1 MIIIVHLFKKITNFA
16 QLSVNLNNLQTK
28 NLELRYIINNLK
40 LKQMN
45 NKLRFCLLTLLTV
58 FMGGVSFAQSEY
70 YIKFKKGAV
79 VESSEGYF
87 TYNKGEGTDV
97 SWSSKGKHSCT
108 YEGETYGDVIKMESA
123 TQAYF
128 TSTAKATVTIVQ
140 TTSNASGDKL
150 KFDGTN
156 LDANLANTT
165 VTVDADNKCNIYVIT
180 NVAPGKHTITR
191 QSETGL
197 AYIKVV
203 YSGSVLTVLPAP
215 SISYD
220 SATGEVTIE
229 AGENTTSI
237 VYTIDGSDPSATN
250 GEVYEEPFTVEDGTI
265 VKAIALGDNETYTNS
280 EIVSEKISLDISS
293 VAAPTFKVVYGTV
306 AIECET
312 ADVTIECSTD
322 GENFVEYTKPVT
334 FLEDATVY
342 ARASRDGLV
351 SEVSS
356 VEVTA
361 VDKGDAT
368 DTIVLTYEDFDV
380 QTVNGLSTLV
390 GKDAAE
396 GYSITLNNSEKAWSN
411 GGRINDNVSIKLSN
425 GAENTLYLPEGIS
438 ATRITFHSYINSVT
452 PGRVSGWRV
461 VSDVDTQYKDVPMG
475 ASATTEPDVRVF
487 PLTGEETQ
495 FNFQNTGDQLC
506 FYIVL
511 DVLNSGSVE
520 PVVYEEILTYS
531 MDNENYAV
539 KEDLEA
545 GNGTI
550 YFGADKREESTIA
563 ACGYGYKC
571 DGDAAADGTS
581 SKFALLKPSRP
592 LQVGDVINIS
602 AYATSN
608 GGGLS
613 LYPTRD
619 GEPLVSLTL
628 SAKNAE
634 ETLTYTVKKG
644 DGLAGLSSIYVYRIA
659 GKSTYMTD
667 VHIIGAKA
675 KEDAEFITASIS
687 YAGYATLYYSDKA
700 LVVPEGVTA
709 FTVLGV
715 NEQQI
720 QQGTIY
726 EADQTIPAGEAV
738 VLEGAAGSYKFTIDT
753 ESTAEPTPYNA
764 LKGSDEA
771 AETTGGGK
779 YYKLTV
785 KKINGEDL
793 VGFYF
798 GAADGAAFTNGAHKA
813 YLVVEDEAAAKYYA
827 FAGQATGINAVS
839 KVAVNSGAIYNLQGV
854 RVNSENLT
862 KGIYVVNGKKYVIK

>member
-1 MIIIVHLFKKITNFA
+1 MIIIVHLLKKNTNFA

-45 NKLRFCLLTLLTV
+45 KKLRFLLLSLLAV
-58 FMGGVSFAQSEY
+58 FMGGVSQAQDIYTIS
-70 YIKFKKGAV
+70 FNG
-79 VESSEGYF
+79 SNSQSTDGYF
-87 TYNKGEGTDV
+87 SWNKDKHNFN
-97 SWSSKGKHSCT
+97 SKFTGAEYAGISFT
-108 YEGETYGDVIKMESA
+108 SGLKMESA
-123 TQAYF
+123 TYVKF
-128 TSTAKATVTIVQ
+128 TSNATSKVTIVQ
-140 TTSNASGDKL
+140 STWSSNTIN
-150 KFDGTN
+150 FDGTALAIASAVAGTGN
-156 LDANLANTT
+156 CRIYTLNDVEAGAHSITRGGGESGLFYVSVEYTGETLDVLETP
-165 VTVDADNKCNIYVIT
+165 VIT
-180 NVAPGKHTITR
+180 FDDETGKVTIT
-191 QSETGL
+191 
-197 AYIKVV
+197 A
-203 YSGSVLTVLPAP
+203 
-215 SISYD
+215 D
-220 SATGEVTIE
+220 
-229 AGENTTSI
+229 ENTTSI
-237 VYTIDGSDPSATN
+237 VYTIDGTDPSATN
-250 GEVYEEPFTVEDGTI
+250 GEVYEEPFTVEDGTV
-265 VKAIALGDNETYTNS
+265 VKAIALGDGETYTNS
-280 EIVSEKISLDISS
+280 E
-293 VAAPTFKVVYGTV
+293 VATVEVLLAGVTVEAPVIKVVYGTF
-306 AIECET
+306 AITCET
-312 ADVTIECSTD
+312 ANVSLEYSLD
-322 GENFVEYTKPVT
+322 GETWVPYTIPVT
-334 FLEDATVY
+334 LFEDGTVY
-342 ARASRDGLV
+342 ARATRGD
-351 SEVSS
+351 SS
-356 VEVTA
+356 AEASADVTA
-361 VDKGDAT
+361 VSKGDAT

-396 GYSITLNNSEKAWSN
+396 GYSISLNTTGKAWSN

-550 YFGADKREESTIA
+550 YFGADKREESTLA

-571 DGDAAADGTS
+571 DNDAAADGTS

-726 EADQTIPAGEAV
+726 ETGQTIPAGEAV

-753 ESTAEPTPYNA
+753 ESTAEPTVYNA

-839 KVAVNSGAIYNLQGV
+839 KVAVNNGAIYNLQGV

>member
-1 MIIIVHLFKKITNFA
+1 
-16 QLSVNLNNLQTK
+16 
-28 NLELRYIINNLK
+28 
-40 LKQMN
+40 MN
-45 NKLRFCLLTLLTV
+45 KKLRFLLLSLLAV
-58 FMGGVSFAQSEY
+58 FMGTSSFAQTEFF
-70 YIKFKKGAV
+70 IKFQNSKSIT
-79 VESSEGYF
+79 ESTAGYF

-108 YEGETYGDVIKMESA
+108 YEGETYDNVIKMESA

-150 KFDGTN
+150 KFDGNN
-156 LDANLANTT
+156 LDANLTNTT

-180 NVAPGKHTITR
+180 NVAAGKHTITR

-438 ATRITFHSYINSVT
+438 ATRITFYSYINTVT

-550 YFGADKREESTIA
+550 YFGADKREESTLA

-571 DGDAAADGTS
+571 DNDAAADGTS

-726 EADQTIPAGEAV
+726 EAGQIIPAGEAV

-839 KVAVNSGAIYNLQGV
+839 KVAVNNGAIYNLQGV

>member
-1 MIIIVHLFKKITNFA
+1 MHLLKKNTNFA

-79 VESSEGYF
+79 EESTAGYF

-123 TQAYF
+123 TQAFF

-180 NVAPGKHTITR
+180 NVAAGKHTITR

-203 YSGSVLTVLPAP
+203 YSGSTLTVLPAP

-220 SATGEVTIE
+220 SSTGEVTIE
-229 AGENTTSI
+229 ADENTTSI
-237 VYTIDGSDPSATN
+237 VYTLDGSDPSATN
-250 GEVYEEPFTVEDGTI
+250 GEVYEEAFTVEDGTI

-334 FLEDATVY
+334 FLEDATIY

-361 VDKGDAT
+361 VDKGNAT
-368 DTIVLTYEDFDV
+368 ETIVLTYEDFDV

-396 GYSITLNNSEKAWSN
+396 GYSISLNNSEKAWSN

-425 GAENTLYLPEGIS
+425 GAENTFYLPEGIS
-438 ATRITFHSYINSVT
+438 ATRITFYSYINTVT

-550 YFGADKREESTIA
+550 YFGADKREESTLA

-726 EADQTIPAGEAV
+726 EAEQTIPAGEAV

-839 KVAVNSGAIYNLQGV
+839 KVAVNNGAIYNLQGV

>member
-1 MIIIVHLFKKITNFA
+1 
-16 QLSVNLNNLQTK
+16 
-28 NLELRYIINNLK
+28 
-40 LKQMN
+40 MN
-45 NKLRFCLLTLLTV
+45 KKLRFLLLSLLAV
-58 FMGGVSFAQSEY
+58 FMGTSSFAQTEFF
-70 YIKFKKGAV
+70 IKFQNSKSIT
-79 VESSEGYF
+79 ESTAGYF

-108 YEGETYGDVIKMESA
+108 YEGETYDNVIKMESA

-156 LDANLANTT
+156 LDANLTNTT

-180 NVAPGKHTITR
+180 NVAAGKHTITR

-438 ATRITFHSYINSVT
+438 ATRITFYSYINTVT

-571 DGDAAADGTS
+571 DGDATADGTS

-602 AYATSN
+602 AYAT
-608 GGGLS
+608 
-613 LYPTRD
+613 
-619 GEPLVSLTL
+619 
-628 SAKNAE
+628 
-634 ETLTYTVKKG
+634 
-644 DGLAGLSSIYVYRIA
+644 
-659 GKSTYMTD
+659 
-667 VHIIGAKA
+667 
-675 KEDAEFITASIS
+675 
-687 YAGYATLYYSDKA
+687 
-700 LVVPEGVTA
+700 
-709 FTVLGV
+709 
-715 NEQQI
+715 
-720 QQGTIY
+720 
-726 EADQTIPAGEAV
+726 
-738 VLEGAAGSYKFTIDT
+738 
-753 ESTAEPTPYNA
+753 TP
-764 LKGSDEA
+764 
-771 AETTGGGK
+771 
-779 YYKLTV
+779 
-785 KKINGEDL
+785 
-793 VGFYF
+793 
-798 GAADGAAFTNGAHKA
+798 
-813 YLVVEDEAAAKYYA
+813 
-827 FAGQATGINAVS
+827 
-839 KVAVNSGAIYNLQGV
+839 
-854 RVNSENLT
+854 
-862 KGIYVVNGKKYVIK
+862 

>member
-1 MIIIVHLFKKITNFA
+1 
-16 QLSVNLNNLQTK
+16 
-28 NLELRYIINNLK
+28 
-40 LKQMN
+40 MN
-45 NKLRFCLLTLLTV
+45 NKLRFLLLSLLAV
-58 FMGGVSFAQSEY
+58 LMGTSQAQEIYTISFNGSNSQST
-70 YIKFKKGAV
+70 
-79 VESSEGYF
+79 EGYF
-87 TYNKGEGTDV
+87 
-97 SWSSKGKHSCT
+97 SWNTAKHNFNSKFNGAEYAGISFT
-108 YEGETYGDVIKMESA
+108 SGLKMESA
-123 TQAYF
+123 TYVNF
-128 TSTAKATVTIVQ
+128 TSNATCKVTIVQ
-140 TTSNASGDKL
+140 STWSSNTI
-150 KFDGTN
+150 KFDGTELAISSAAAGTGN
-156 LDANLANTT
+156 CRIYTLNDVEDGAHSITRGGGESGIFYISVEYTGESLDVLETP
-165 VTVDADNKCNIYVIT
+165 VIT
-180 NVAPGKHTITR
+180 FDDETGKVTIT
-191 QSETGL
+191 
-197 AYIKVV
+197 A
-203 YSGSVLTVLPAP
+203 
-215 SISYD
+215 D
-220 SATGEVTIE
+220 
-229 AGENTTSI
+229 ENTTSI
-237 VYTIDGSDPSATN
+237 VYTIDGSVPTATN

-265 VKAIALGDNETYTNS
+265 VKAIALGDGETYTNS
-280 EIVSEKISLDISS
+280 E
-293 VAAPTFKVVYGTV
+293 VATVEVLLAGVTVEAPVIKVVYGTF
-306 AIECET
+306 AITCET
-312 ADVTIECSTD
+312 ANVSLEYSLD
-322 GENFVEYTKPVT
+322 GETWVPYTIPVT
-334 FLEDATVY
+334 LFEDGTVY
-342 ARASRDGLV
+342 ARATRGD
-351 SEVSS
+351 SS
-356 VEVTA
+356 AEASADVTA
-361 VDKGDAT
+361 VSKGDAT

-531 MDNENYAV
+531 IDNENYAV

-550 YFGADKREESTIA
+550 YFGADKREESTLA

-619 GEPLVSLTL
+619 GEPLVTLNL

-644 DGLAGLSSIYVYRIA
+644 DGLAGLSSIYVYRIS
-659 GKSTYMTD
+659 GKSTYITE

-700 LVVPEGVTA
+700 LVVPEGVRA
-709 FTVLGV
+709 YTVTVDGV
-715 NEQQI
+715 DIIE
-720 QQGTIY
+720 GTVY
-726 EADQTIPAGEAV
+726 EAGATIPAGEAV
-738 VLEGAAGSYKFTIDT
+738 VLEGAAGSYQFVINT
-753 ESTAEPTPYNA
+753 ESAAQPSEDNM

-771 AETTGGGK
+771 AETTGGDK

-785 KKINGEDL
+785 KKVNGEDL
-793 VGFYF
+793 AGFYF
-798 GAADGAAFTNGAHKA
+798 GATDGGAFINGAHKA
-813 YLVVEDEAAAKYYA
+813 YLAVSEEAAAKFYV
-827 FAGQATGINAVS
+827 FNSSVTGINTIA
-839 KVAVNSGAIYNLQGV
+839 KVAEEGAIYNLQGV
-854 RVNSENLT
+854 RVDVQNMV
-862 KGIYVVNGKKYVIK
+862 KGIYVVNGKKVVIK

>member
-1 MIIIVHLFKKITNFA
+1 
-16 QLSVNLNNLQTK
+16 
-28 NLELRYIINNLK
+28 
-40 LKQMN
+40 MN
-45 NKLRFCLLTLLTV
+45 NKLRFCLLALLTV
-58 FMGGVSFAQSEY
+58 FVGGVSFAQSEY
-70 YIKFKKGAV
+70 YIKFIKGAV
-79 VESSEGYF
+79 EESTEGYF
-87 TYNKGEGTDV
+87 TYNKGEGTAV
-97 SWSSKGKHSCT
+97 NWSSKGKHSCT

-140 TTSNASGDKL
+140 TTSNGSGDNL
-150 KFDGTN
+150 GFDGTK
-156 LDANLANTT
+156 LTSSMENTT
-165 VTVDADNKCNIYVIT
+165 VTVDAANKCNIYVIT
-180 NVAPGKHTITR
+180 NVPSGKHTITR
-191 QSETGL
+191 NGSETGL

-203 YSGSVLTVLPAP
+203 YSGSTLTVLPAP

-229 AGENTTSI
+229 ADENTTSI

-250 GEVYEEPFTVEDGTI
+250 GKVYEEPFTVEDGTI
-265 VKAIALGDNETYTNS
+265 VKAIALGDDETYTNS
-280 EIVSEKISLDISS
+280 EIVSEKISLNIAS

-361 VDKGDAT
+361 VDKGYAT
-368 DTIVLTYEDFDV
+368 ETIVLTYEDFDV

-511 DVLNSGSVE
+511 DVFNSGSVE

-619 GEPLVSLTL
+619 GEPLVTLNL

-644 DGLAGLSSIYVYRIA
+644 DGLAGLSSIYVYRLS
-659 GKSTYMTD
+659 GKSTYITE

-700 LVVPEGVTA
+700 LVVPEGVRA
-709 FTVLGV
+709 YTVTVDGV
-715 NEQQI
+715 DIIE
-720 QQGTIY
+720 GTVY
-726 EADQTIPAGEAV
+726 EAGATIPAGEAV
-738 VLEGAAGSYKFTIDT
+738 VLEGAAGSYQFVIDT
-753 ESTAEPTPYNA
+753 ESAAQPSEDNM

-771 AETTGGGK
+771 AETTGGDK

-785 KKINGEDL
+785 KKVNGEDL
-793 VGFYF
+793 AGFYF
-798 GAADGAAFTNGAHKA
+798 GATDGGAFINGAHKA
-813 YLVVEDEAAAKYYA
+813 YLAVSEEAAAKFYV
-827 FAGQATGINAVS
+827 FNSSVTGINTIA
-839 KVAVNSGAIYNLQGV
+839 KVAEEGAIYNLQGV
-854 RVNSENLT
+854 RVDAQNIV
-862 KGIYVVNGKKYVIK
+862 KGIYVVNGKKVVIK

>member
-1 MIIIVHLFKKITNFA
+1 MHLFKKITNFA

-87 TYNKGEGTDV
+87 TYNKGEETAV
-97 SWSSKGKHSCT
+97 NWSSKGKHSCT
-108 YEGETYGDVIKMESA
+108 YEGETYGDVIKMEDA

-220 SATGEVTIE
+220 SATGKVTIE
-229 AGENTTSI
+229 ADENTTSI

-250 GEVYEEPFTVEDGTI
+250 GEVYKEPFTVEDGTI

-280 EIVSEKISLDISS
+280 EIVSQKVSLVITS
-293 VAAPTFKVVYGTV
+293 VATPTFKVVYGTV

-322 GENFVEYTKPVT
+322 GKNFVEYTKPVT
-334 FLEDATVY
+334 FFEDATVY

-571 DGDAAADGTS
+571 DNDAAADGTS

-726 EADQTIPAGEAV
+726 EAGQIIPAGEAV

-753 ESTAEPTPYNA
+753 ESTAEPTVYNA